1 MRWTSVATVVLTAGL
16 ATAADD
22 KPKNELEPF
31 QGTWAVKAITRN
43 GEAVPDE
50 AAQKL
55 SLVITGGER
64 VVKEGDEV
72 KSKATFTVDATKT
85 PPHMD
90 VTVTDGPLAG
100 KTYPGV
106 YELKGDTFTLC
117 LALEGDTRPDDLTS
131 KEGSN
136 RLLQVFTKAK
146 AEAEAVKES
155 ELRTELLARRKADTT
170 ARRKVLE
177 LLQKSNGKP
186 EGEAAER
193 LQQLVA
199 EIQEMDAKHGE
210 WLKGAVK
217 THGWPGVSLVGKDGA
232 EAAFALAQHGGQSD
246 LEFQKKCLELLA
258 AAVKAKDAS
267 PVHLAHLTDRV
278 RVAAGEKQV
287 YGTEVVEKD
296 GTLEAAPVE
305 DEAKVDERRKEV
317 GLPPLAD
324 SLKQM
329 RKDRGYPE
337 KK

>member
-1 MRWTSVATVVLTAGL
+1 MRWTSIAAVVLSVGL

-22 KPKNELEPF
+22 KPKKELEPF

-50 AAQKL
+50 AVQKL
-55 SLVITGGER
+55 SLVIKGNER
-64 VVKEGDEV
+64 VVKDGDEV
-72 KSKATFTVDATKT
+72 KSKGTFTIDATKK
-85 PPHMD
+85 PKQMD

-106 YELKGDTFTLC
+106 YELKDDTFTLC
-117 LALEGDTRPDDLTS
+117 LTLEGDERPTDLTA
-131 KEGSN
+131 KEGSG
-136 RLLQVFTKAK
+136 RLLQVFVKAK
-146 AEAEAVKES
+146 AEAAAVKEP
-155 ELRTELLARRKADTT
+155 ELRAELLARRKADMT
-170 ARRKVLE
+170 ARIKVLE
-177 LLQKSNGKP
+177 LLQKNNGKP

-193 LQQLVA
+193 FQKLVA
-199 EIQEMDAKHGE
+199 EVQEMDAKHGE
-210 WLKGAVK
+210 WLKATVK
-217 THGWPGVSLVGKDGA
+217 KHGWPGVSLVGKDGA

-246 LEFQKKCLELLA
+246 LDFQKKCLELLA
-258 AAVKAKDAS
+258 AAVKAKDAN

-296 GTLEAAPVE
+296 GTLEAAPLE

-324 SLKQM
+324 ALKQM
-329 RKDRGYPE
+329 RKQRGYPE
-337 KK
+337 K